1 MTTTVEADLE
11 ISNKKLATQAPL
23 DSIHTS
29 VKPHKLG
36 QHAPSMVDRTG
47 DLKNGEVGPAGP
59 KCNPLKLTPP
69 VNARE
74 YYNSKIPGVRYH
86 KPKTPS
92 WSPSMELN
100 DQTQPTAEQPKSYVS
115 ITHTPMSQDWS
126 EGNTTRPTTL
136 TNSTIPTM
144 ETTLHT
150 MHTMHFSHQEEDDEE
165 MYMTP
170 WSIIKNTAAAARA
183 NLDFVKINGCLS
195 DVLQDIDDIML
206 QQVSDVFQLLNWLS
220 RVISTFRLKV
230 CNEEEWHIFNRHYN
244 CNTSEITALN
254 QSKTVNSPYDT
265 PMTEVAKDELF
276 RTCEELAIANTTIKN
291 LSKVVVNFSHTGKV
305 PMTDQELTDPM
316 PQHAP
321 KQVPPQET
329 SPPAP
334 HWVKSANPT
343 VIKPTWNEA
352 SNPKQPPVETTTK
365 PKANLHCLILQFNP
379 PILETECK
387 NADVAQ
393 KEINGL
399 LDTLEV
405 PMYFH
410 MMAVNWSRNS
420 NLIITTMASGTAKD
434 LLVHSKKIGK
444 IFTGNTLILAL
455 PDIEYFQAKVNMLST
470 KDFEGNVQNI
480 AKIHSEL
487 MECCGV

>member
-1 MTTTVEADLE
+1 
-11 ISNKKLATQAPL
+11 
-23 DSIHTS
+23 
-29 VKPHKLG
+29 
-36 QHAPSMVDRTG
+36 
-47 DLKNGEVGPAGP
+47 
-59 KCNPLKLTPP
+59 
-69 VNARE
+69 
-74 YYNSKIPGVRYH
+74 
-86 KPKTPS
+86 
-92 WSPSMELN
+92 
-100 DQTQPTAEQPKSYVS
+100 
-115 ITHTPMSQDWS
+115 
-126 EGNTTRPTTL
+126 
-136 TNSTIPTM
+136 
-144 ETTLHT
+144 
-150 MHTMHFSHQEEDDEE
+150 

-170 WSIIKNTAAAARA
+170 WSSIKNTAAAARG

-244 CNTSEITALN
+244 CNTSEISALN
-254 QSKTVNSPYDT
+254 RSKTVNSPYDT

-420 NLIITTMASGTAKD
+420 NPIITTMASGTAKD

-455 PDIEYFQAKVNMLST
+455 PDIEYFQAK
-470 KDFEGNVQNI
+470 E
-480 AKIHSEL
+480 
-487 MECCGV
+487 